1 MKYLFTSE
9 SVSGGHP
16 DKLCD
21 YVSDSI
27 LDACLEVDPDAK
39 VACETASKGN
49 MIMILGEISC
59 AQPVNYEQVIRKAAK
74 ELGYDSWDI
83 GLDYKNCQVI
93 VSIDVQSREIGS
105 SVHENKPIDEIGAGD
120 QGFMM
125 GYATNETEELMPL
138 SYVLATKLLK
148 KLDDHRK
155 DKSFP
160 WVRPDAKSQVTVE
173 YEETNGHL
181 KPLRVHTVLMSI
193 QHSPE
198 ISTAEIRNQ
207 ITTKLI
213 KEVIPEKYL
222 TPETKFVINP
232 SESFTIGGP
241 RADAGVTGRKIIVDS
256 YGGWGGHGGGA
267 FSGKDGTKVDRSGA
281 YTARWIAKSLVH
293 NKLCERCLIQI
304 AYGIGIPDPISVN
317 VNSYGT
323 VAQGLTDESL
333 VELVKK
339 EFNLKPGRIIEQF
352 KLKRPIY
359 RKTTLYGHFLKNDPD
374 LLWEVPKDLSNAL
387 SKK

>member
-27 LDACLEVDPDAK
+27 LDACLEVDQYAK

-59 AQPVNYEQVIRKAAK
+59 SKPVCFEQVVRNAAK
-74 ELGYDSWDI
+74 ELGYDNWDI

-93 VSIDVQSREIGS
+93 ISIDSQSSEIGD
-105 SVHENKPIDEIGAGD
+105 SVHRNKNIDEIGAGD

-138 SYVLATKLLK
+138 THVLATKLLK
-148 KLDDHRK
+148 KLDDLRK
-155 DKSFP
+155 AKVLT

-173 YEETNGHL
+173 YEEINGKL
-181 KPLRVHTVLMSI
+181 TPLRVHTVLMSI
-193 QHSPE
+193 QHSPDVKTAQIRE
-198 ISTAEIRNQ
+198 EVIS
-207 ITTKLI
+207 KVI
-213 KEVIPEKYL
+213 KEVVPEKYL
-222 TPETKFVINP
+222 TPETKFIVNP
-232 SESFTIGGP
+232 SDSFIIGGP
-241 RADAGVTGRKIIVDS
+241 RADAGVTGRKIIVDT

-281 YTARWIAKSLVH
+281 YAARWIAKSLVH

-323 VAQGLTDESL
+323 VAQGFTDESL
-333 VELVKK
+333 VEIINK

-352 KLKRPIY
+352 KLNRPIY

-374 LLWEVPKDLSNAL
+374 MMWENPKDLSHL
-387 SKK
+387 TKH

>member
-27 LDACLEVDPDAK
+27 LDACLEIDPNAK

-49 MIMILGEISC
+49 MIMILGEITC
-59 AQPVNYEQVIRKAAK
+59 AGEVNYEQVVRRAAK
-74 ELGYDSWDI
+74 ELGYDNWDI
-83 GLDYKNCQVI
+83 GLDYRNCQVI
-93 VSIDVQSREIGS
+93 VSIDSQSPEIGN
-105 SVHENKPIDEIGAGD
+105 SVHKDKDPDSIGAGD

-138 SYVLATKLLK
+138 SYVLATRLLQ
-148 KLDDHRK
+148 KLDDFRK
-155 DKSFP
+155 NKTFA
-160 WVRPDAKSQVTVE
+160 WARPDAKSQVTVE
-173 YEETNGHL
+173 YEEIDGHL
-181 KPLRVHTVLMSI
+181 VPLRVHTVLMSI
-193 QHSPE
+193 QHSPDITSE
-198 ISTAEIRNQ
+198 QIREEVRA
-207 ITTKLI
+207 KLI

-222 TPETKFVINP
+222 TEETKFVINP
-232 SESFTIGGP
+232 SNSFIIGGP
-241 RADAGVTGRKIIVDS
+241 RADAGVTGRKIIVDT

-304 AYGIGIPDPISVN
+304 AYGIGIPDPISIN
-317 VNSYGT
+317 VNSYGS
-323 VAQGLTDESL
+323 VAKGFTDEQL
-333 VELVKK
+333 VDIVKK

-374 LLWEVPKDLSNAL
+374 LMWEHPKDLSHIL
-387 SKK
+387 KK